1 MYLAGLGNVL
11 ESMLFQLK
19 KSALTKLDMDSKMI
33 SVKADKIDVTQ
44 HSFPKVSIWGQLYK

>member
-44 HSFPKVSIWGQLYK
+44 HSFPKVSRWGQLYK